1 MDLSRRVCSFL
12 VSFFFLAKLGNFPGQ
27 PYSVA
32 SILRQKNECFVC
44 KKNEEA

>member
-12 VSFFFLAKLGNFPGQ
+12 VSFFLAKLGNFPGQ

-32 SILRQKNECFVC
+32 SILRQKNECFIC
-44 KKNEEA
+44 KKNGEA